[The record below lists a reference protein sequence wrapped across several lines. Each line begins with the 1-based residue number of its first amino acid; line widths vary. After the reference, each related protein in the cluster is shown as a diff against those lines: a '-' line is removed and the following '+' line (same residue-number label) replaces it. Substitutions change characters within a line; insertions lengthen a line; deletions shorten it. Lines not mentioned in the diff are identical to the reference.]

1 LPRPWG
7 AMTSGSGG
15 VLRFGPYSAGT
26 TTVAGCGVRL
36 CARYR
41 IDQFLTASLTLRHVC
56 RNRNEL
62 QCQFGLGT
70 TFQPPP
76 EFRSTR
82 EEMFV
87 SPTA

>member
-1 LPRPWG
+1 
-7 AMTSGSGG
+7 MTSGSGG

-41 IDQFLTASLTLRHVC
+41 IDQFLTASLTSRHVC
-56 RNRNEL
+56 RNLEKL
-62 QCQFGLGT
+62 QSQSGLGT

-76 EFRSTR
+76 AFLSTS